1 MFVSGDVKQNFGI
14 IIEWIIE
21 LPLLEI
27 ILLED
32 YRAEILGVGSSSE
45 QNNAKG
51 FQGKIWPLTIPFIN
65 EMFGSVLDRV
75 Y

>member
-1 MFVSGDVKQNFGI
+1 MINTGISMFVSGDVKQNFGI

-45 QNNAKG
+45 QMQRAFKG
-51 FQGKIWPLTIPFIN
+51 KFDP
-65 EMFGSVLDRV
+65 
-75 Y
+75 